1 MKLALLNLKDAAELL
16 KFEQENR
23 EWFERFI
30 PPREVGFY
38 TLSGV
43 QQHIREFLLDYHCSE
58 MLPLLIK
65 TDQGEII
72 GRVNVTNMSSN
83 SPNAHLGYRV
93 GQSSVNQGVAKWA
106 VGQVSSLLRKHNI
119 SRLYAYA
126 QTTNLASQKVLQASG
141 FVFTKRV
148 DNFAQLHGQ
157 PINCYEYRLKLGEEK
172 R

>member
-43 QQHIREFLLDYHCSE
+43 QQHIREFLLDYHCGE

-106 VGQVSSLLRKHNI
+106 VAQLPALLKRHSI
-119 SRLYAYA
+119 ERLYAYA
-126 QTTNLASQKVLQASG
+126 QTNNLASQKVLLASG
-141 FVFTKRV
+141 FVYTKRV
-148 DNFAQLHGQ
+148 ANFAELHGK
-157 PINCYEYRLKLGEEK
+157 PIDCLEYRLEVCV
-172 R
+172 